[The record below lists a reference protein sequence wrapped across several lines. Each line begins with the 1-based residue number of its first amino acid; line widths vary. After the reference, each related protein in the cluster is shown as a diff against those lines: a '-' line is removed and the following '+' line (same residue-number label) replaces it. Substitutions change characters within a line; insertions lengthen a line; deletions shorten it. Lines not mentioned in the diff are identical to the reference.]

1 MKLGVLVHLSSD
13 ADATFKQVADL
24 GLDNCQLA
32 CWDEN
37 KMTDAMA
44 EAILAATKKYNV
56 EISAFWCGW
65 SGPAIWDFY
74 SGPLTLGIVPE
85 AYREMRCAELKVGS
99 DFAAKIGVRDV
110 ITHLGFLPESPLSE
124 EFPKVVA
131 AVKDIALYM
140 KKNGQR
146 FLFETGQETPV
157 TLKRLISDVATGN
170 LGINLD
176 PANLIMYGKAN
187 PIDALDVFGTHVM
200 GVHAKD
206 GKYPTS
212 ARSLGRETRIG
223 EGRVNFPEFIKKLHD
238 VGYDGPLSIEREISG
253 EQQRADILESMD
265 YLNGIIGG
273 LKNEA

>member
-1 MKLGVLVHLSSD
+1 MKIGVLVNLGND
-13 ADATFKQVADL
+13 IDATFKKVADI

-32 CWDEN
+32 CWDHSRMN
-37 KMTDAMA
+37 DDSA
-44 EAILAATKKYNV
+44 EKIVSATKKYGV

-65 SGPAIWDFY
+65 SGPAVWDFY

-85 AYREMRCAELKVGS
+85 AYRAMRCEELKNGA
-99 DFAAKIGVRDV
+99 DFAAKLGVKNV
-110 ITHLGFLPESPLSE
+110 ITHLGFLPENPLSE

-131 AVKDIALYM
+131 AVKDIALHL
-140 KKNGQR
+140 KKNGQN

-157 TLKRLISDVATGN
+157 TLRRLIEHVATGN

-187 PIDALDVFGTHVM
+187 PIDALDVFGSYVM

-212 ARSLGRETRIG
+212 GNFLGREVRIG
-223 EGRVNFPEFIKKLHD
+223 EGKVNFPAFIAKLHE
-238 VGYDGPLSIEREISG
+238 VGYDGPISIEREISG
-253 EQQRADILESMD
+253 EQQIIDIKKSID
-265 YLNGIIGG
+265 YLDEIIGG
-273 LKNEA
+273 LGK